1 MTVLFEAVI
10 VSDPSDWLPDWL
22 RIVPL
27 KVKLPLL
34 TTVDE
39 EPKIILPSI
48 VDERLEEFLR
58 APPLDMPVPFKVSA
72 SAVPNV

>member
-1 MTVLFEAVI
+1 M
-10 VSDPSDWLPDWL
+10 SDPSDWFSDWL

-48 VDERLEEFLR
+48 VDKRSEEFLR
-58 APPLDMPVPFKVSA
+58 APPLSMPVPFKVSA